1 MKKDNIQK
9 VIASGEATTVSVD
22 PDNNTE
28 ISRRK
33 IEGIIADMKKHLLKN
48 RKVHII
54 LVKE

>member
-22 PDNNTE
+22 PDNKTE

-48 RKVHII
+48 RKVYII